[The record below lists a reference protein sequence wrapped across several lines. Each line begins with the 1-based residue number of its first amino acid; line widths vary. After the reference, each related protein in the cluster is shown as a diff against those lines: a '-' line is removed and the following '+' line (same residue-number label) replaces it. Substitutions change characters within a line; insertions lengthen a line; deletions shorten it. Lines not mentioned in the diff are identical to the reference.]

1 MNKGVSMKLK
11 KKAKMMIVL
20 SIVASLLSGCGL
32 GETKIEYERLVK
44 ALDEGD
50 MKTVMSAGDEGYA
63 YGKEEVRDST
73 FIEDNNKQ
81 IGVVYQTTQ
90 GIYSIKDN
98 ILFGETQKKV
108 NTPVEDEKHIDNPQ
122 YKEEF
127 VFKSDIRYENGQL
140 EASNRGK
147 DMSNIKLM
155 LNRVQGIKELK
166 PNVNKKSFSQ
176 PATISYNLSET
187 QFKEIFN
194 GNLGLEYEKFS
205 YATLLIEFNS
215 AKDTKENP
223 MEITDITISIGYKQR
238 NKENNMIRHDQE
250 ITTYLHKKEENNRKS
265 KKDYLQYEKKFKE
278 SH

>member
-1 MNKGVSMKLK
+1 MKLK
-11 KKAKMMIVL
+11 KKSKMMIVL

>member
-1 MNKGVSMKLK
+1 MKLK
-11 KKAKMMIVL
+11 KKAKMIIVL
-20 SIVASLLSGCGL
+20 SIVANLLSGCGF

-50 MKTVMSAGDEGYA
+50 MKTVMSASDEGYV
-63 YGKEEVRDST
+63 YVKEEVRDST

-98 ILFGETQKKV
+98 ILFGEAQKKV
-108 NTPVEDEKHIDNPQ
+108 NTPVEDEKHSDNPQ
-122 YKEEF
+122 YKEEV

-176 PATISYNLSET
+176 PATISYNLSEI

-194 GNLGLEYEKFS
+194 GNLELKYEKFS

-223 MEITDITISIGYKQR
+223 MEITEITISIGYKQR
-238 NKENNMIRHDQE
+238 NEENNMIRHDQE
-250 ITTYLHKKEENNRKS
+250 ITTYLRNKEENNRKS

>member
-1 MNKGVSMKLK
+1 MKLK
-11 KKAKMMIVL
+11 KKAKMIIVL
-20 SIVASLLSGCGL
+20 SIVANLLSGCGF

-50 MKTVMSAGDEGYA
+50 MKTVMSASDEGYA
-63 YGKEEVRDST
+63 YVKEEVRDST

-108 NTPVEDEKHIDNPQ
+108 NTPVEDEKHSDNPQ

-155 LNRVQGIKELK
+155 LNRVQGINELK

-176 PATISYNLSET
+176 PTTISYNLSET

-194 GNLGLEYEKFS
+194 GNLELEYEKFS

-223 MEITDITISIGYKQR
+223 MKITEITISIGYKQR
-238 NKENNMIRHDQE
+238 NEENNMIRHDQE
-250 ITTYLHKKEENNRKS
+250 ITTYLRNKEENNRKS